1 MNIQE
6 LSNNDLQFL
15 RKNLESRMQIINNIY
30 LEYDKV
36 QSFANQ
42 SNTPLLFDFEKRKT
56 ELKKMFDELSP
67 TLNSIIEEIEVR
79 VSKLIGSEFSLENLA
94 RDYEIIEKLS
104 NGLKANSKNL
114 NT

>member
-6 LSNNDLQFL
+6 LSNNDLHFL

-42 SNTPLLFDFEKRKT
+42 SNAPLLFDFEKRKT

-94 RDYEIIEKLS
+94 RDYETIEKLS